1 MGERP
6 AGRLDAGLGSGGGGI
21 GVVVVGIGEVSDMEC
36 AGRRVDGEGEVVDVV
51 KAVVARLAGG
61 KDIAESDVVTRA
73 CVGGEVDGAVYIV
86 GAAVVDGGDGSEGGG
101 VGEACHDTDL

>member
-1 MGERP
+1 MER
-6 AGRLDAGLGSGGGGI
+6 
-21 GVVVVGIGEVSDMEC
+21 

-86 GAAVVDGGDGSEGGG
+86 GAGVVDGVTG
-101 VGEACHDTDL
+101 VKDEALERLVMTPTCSWYLVWGCLR